1 MENEIGR
8 IRKSDTTETVV
19 RKTEFRG
26 SVGIDIREYVTS
38 ERYTGW
44 SKNGVRIPLEQ
55 WKSFKEIL
63 NKVDDGLQ
71 GEGEEDDQAGDV

>member
-44 SKNGVRIPLEQ
+44 SKNGIRIPMEQ

-71 GEGEEDDQAGDV
+71 GEEDDQAGDV

>member
-8 IRKSDTTETVV
+8 IRKSNTTESVV

-71 GEGEEDDQAGDV
+71 GEEDDQAGDV

>member
-44 SKNGVRIPLEQ
+44 SKNGVRIPMEQ

-71 GEGEEDDQAGDV
+71 GEEDDQAGDV

>member
-8 IRKSDTTETVV
+8 VRKSDTTETVI

-71 GEGEEDDQAGDV
+71 GEEDDQAGDV

>member
-8 IRKSDTTETVV
+8 VRKSDTTETVI

-44 SKNGVRIPLEQ
+44 SKNGIRIPLEQ

-71 GEGEEDDQAGDV
+71 GEEDDQAGDV

>member
-1 MENEIGR
+1 LENEVGR
-8 IRKSDTTETVV
+8 IKKSDTTETVV

-44 SKNGVRIPLEQ
+44 SKNGVRIPMEQ
-55 WKSFKEIL
+55 WKSFKDIL
-63 NKVDDGLQ
+63 NKVTDEVQ
-71 GEGEEDDQAGDV
+71 GGGDDQAGDV

>member
-8 IRKSDTTETVV
+8 VRKSDTTETVI

-63 NKVDDGLQ
+63 NKVDGGLQ
-71 GEGEEDDQAGDV
+71 GEEDDQAGDD

>member
-44 SKNGVRIPLEQ
+44 SKNGIRIPLEQ

-71 GEGEEDDQAGDV
+71 GEEDNQAGDV

>member
-1 MENEIGR
+1 MDKEIGR

-44 SKNGVRIPLEQ
+44 SKNGIRIPLEQ

-71 GEGEEDDQAGDV
+71 GEEDDQAGDV